1 MQKGHGGVMT
11 DEQIWEVFKDEI
23 LMEIKLT
30 AEDYYGDKPN
40 DYWAAARKFAQ
51 EIGRSVRDKLDQERG
66 RE

>member
-1 MQKGHGGVMT
+1 MT

-30 AEDYYGDKPN
+30 AEDYYGD